1 MERPSGRGEALDIL
15 QREQRACR
23 RCADAGY
30 IPRAHPVFSG
40 HAGQHI
46 LLVGQAPGPVEQ
58 DQSRPF
64 AGRSG
69 RQLMRWLVRAGLRDE
84 ADVRDRIY
92 MTAMTTCFPGRRPD
106 GAGDRRPSSAEVVL
120 CAPWLDS
127 VIALLAPRLIIPIG
141 SLSLERFLPGRR
153 LDDVIGSAY
162 AAGGTVLVG
171 TPHDEPVLLPLPHP
185 SGQSR
190 WLNDPARVLLLDKAL
205 LRLAALVDWAESA
218 P

>member
-1 MERPSGRGEALDIL
+1 MARRGQRPEAIDIL
-15 QREQRACR
+15 QREQRACT

-84 ADVRDRIY
+84 ADVRERIY

-106 GAGDRRPSSAEVVL
+106 GAGDRRPSIAEVVL

-162 AAGGTVLVG
+162 EADGTVLLEA
-171 TPHDEPVLLPLPHP
+171 PRDAPILLPLPHP

-190 WLNDPARVLLLDKAL
+190 WLNDPARVALLDKAL
-205 LRLAALVDWAESA
+205 VRLAAFVEWAESA

>member
-1 MERPSGRGEALDIL
+1 MEHPSERAEALDIL
-15 QREQRACR
+15 QRKQRACT
-23 RCADAGY
+23 RCADAGH
-30 IPRAHPVFSG
+30 IRRAHPVFSG

-153 LDDVIGSAY
+153 LDDVVGSAY
-162 AAGGTVLVG
+162 AAGGTLLRG
-171 TPHDEPVLLPLPHP
+171 TPNEAPVLLPLPHP

-190 WLNDPARVLLLDKAL
+190 WLNDPGRVAMLDKAL
-205 LRLAALVDWAESA
+205 MRLATLVDWAESA